1 MHPIIRLKKLVIYL
15 LHWLLI
21 WQKNTKQGFILS
33 IFQLEK
39 NWNFNNN
46 QPLINKK
53 ITAECCIHHLWFN
66 DSKYLDKKSLIK
78 WNPAVKSENDR
89 KALIEAI
96 NENIIDVIATDHAP
110 HTFEE
115 KNNSY
120 LSAPSGGPLVQHALL
135 TLLELEKTNQ
145 IKLKQ
150 IHKED

>member
-1 MHPIIRLKKLVIYL
+1 M
-15 LHWLLI
+15 
-21 WQKNTKQGFILS
+21 
-33 IFQLEK
+33 
-39 NWNFNNN
+39 
-46 QPLINKK
+46 
-53 ITAECCIHHLWFN
+53 WFN

-89 KALIEAI
+89 KALIKAI

-145 IKLKQ
+145 MNLKQ
-150 IHKED
+150 IVKKTSHDVAGVVTSAIDRMNLMEFICLSTQVTDLAPLEINS